1 MARSWHREVPG
12 TWIQALGVGE
22 KKTRIMED
30 CIGKCKKWY
39 LT

>member
-1 MARSWHREVPG
+1 MARSWHSEVPV
-12 TWIQALGVGE
+12 TRIQDLGVGE
-22 KKTRIMED
+22 EKTRIMED